1 MPKQVPFLALT
12 ATASPSTRKKIIK
25 SLSLN
30 KCLEITVSP
39 NRRNIKLLV
48 LKVASDISVN
58 FAWLARELGKLRVQ
72 CPRTLIY
79 VRDYKT
85 CGDLYHFFLTNLL
98 DKAYYPDGAEKK
110 SSNRIVSMYHSG
122 TSPSIQEHVLQSLRD
137 PNGKVRVTIATIAL
151 GMGVDIKGLYNVIH
165 YGPPSDLEFYMQEMG
180 RAGRDGKYSEALLLF
195 HGRQLR
201 QCTPEMLDYVKS
213 NSCRR
218 RKLVDFFEDKGEG
231 ILAEKKHL
239 CCDVCALECQCEE
252 DCPQNNG
259 SMLSKISVA
268 NGGDDTSKVRSVNE
282 DERTTLR
289 VLLKECQE
297 KMRLEILKSNHHCFF
312 TDIDQITCF
321 SNSIIDDS
329 VSKCEFLF
337 SVDDIIE
344 KVPVLSVQH
353 AFKVYDCL
361 CRVFTDLQQQIT
373 DE

>member
-1 MPKQVPFLALT
+1 M
-12 ATASPSTRKKIIK
+12 
-25 SLSLN
+25 
-30 KCLEITVSP
+30 
-39 NRRNIKLLV
+39 
-48 LKVASDISVN
+48 
-58 FAWLARELGKLRVQ
+58 
-72 CPRTLIY
+72 
-79 VRDYKT
+79 
-85 CGDLYHFFLTNLL
+85 
-98 DKAYYPDGAEKK
+98 
-110 SSNRIVSMYHSG
+110 
-122 TSPSIQEHVLQSLRD
+122 
-137 PNGKVRVTIATIAL
+137 
-151 GMGVDIKGLYNVIH
+151 IH

-180 RAGRDGKYSEALLLF
+180 RADRGGKYSEALLLF

-201 QCTPEMLDYVKS
+201 QCKPEMLDYVKS

-218 RKLVDFFEDKGEG
+218 RKIVDFFEDKGQG
-231 ILAEKKHL
+231 ILAERKHL
-239 CCDVCALECQCEE
+239 CCDVCALDCQCEE

-259 SMLSKISVA
+259 SMPSKISVS

-282 DERTTLR
+282 DERTTLG

-321 SNSIIDDS
+321 SNSIIDDT

-361 CRVFTDLQQQIT
+361 CRVFTDLQEQIT

>member
-1 MPKQVPFLALT
+1 LPRQVPFLALT
-12 ATASPSTRKKIIK
+12 ATTSPSTRGKIIK

-39 NRRNIKLLV
+39 NRRNIKLFV
-48 LKVASDISVN
+48 SKVASDISTN
-58 FAWLARELGKLRVQ
+58 FTWLARELGEMRIE
-72 CPRTLIY
+72 CPRTLVY

-85 CGDLYHFFLTNLL
+85 CGELYQFFLSNLL

-110 SSNRIVSMYHSG
+110 SPNRIVSMYHSG
-122 TSPSIQEHVLQSLRD
+122 TSPSIQEHILQSLRD
-137 PNGKVRVTIATIAL
+137 PNGKVRVTIATNAL

-201 QCTPEMLDYVKS
+201 QCKPEMLDYVKS

-218 RKLVDFFEDKGEG
+218 RKIVDFFEDKSQG
-231 ILAEKKHL
+231 ILAEKNHL
-239 CCDVCALECQCEE
+239 CCDVCALACQCEE

-259 SMLSKISVA
+259 SMLSKMSFL
-268 NGGDDTSKVRSVNE
+268 NGDDTSKVRSVNE
-282 DERTTLR
+282 DDRRTLG

-297 KMRLEILKSNHHCFF
+297 KMRLEILQSNHHCFF
-312 TDIDQITCF
+312 ADIDQITGF
-321 SNSIIDDS
+321 SNSIIDHT

-361 CRVFTDLQQQIT
+361 CRVFTDLQQQIS